1 MIRFRIKNVFF
12 SKLPIIIENEIPV
25 ETKVLKEGFD
35 LPMNFIIEF
44 EFKLTETN
52 SFESD
57 EEQFIFQ
64 GSERFTYY
72 KYTISVIGIFCFYFF
87 SKSDEYQ

>member
-1 MIRFRIKNVFF
+1 M
-12 SKLPIIIENEIPV
+12 PI

-52 SFESD
+52 NLAD
-57 EEQFIFQ
+57 NEQYIFQ
-64 GSERFTYY
+64 GSERFTCY
-72 KYTISVIGIFCFYFF
+72 VIGIFCFDFF

>member
-1 MIRFRIKNVFF
+1 M
-12 SKLPIIIENEIPV
+12 PI
-25 ETKVLKEGFD
+25 ETKVLIEGFD

-44 EFKLTETN
+44 EFKLTESN
-52 SFESD
+52 HFELD

-64 GSERFTYY
+64 GSERFTCY
-72 KYTISVIGIFCFYFF
+72 VIGIFCFDFF